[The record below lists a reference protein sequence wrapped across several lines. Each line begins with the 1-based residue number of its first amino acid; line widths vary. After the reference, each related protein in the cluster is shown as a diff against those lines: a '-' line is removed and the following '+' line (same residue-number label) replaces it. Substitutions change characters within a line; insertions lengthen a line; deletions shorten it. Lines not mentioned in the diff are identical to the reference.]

1 MLAVVLLFSSAA
13 SFSVGPV
20 GTQPVLRRMP
30 ARAAAPSLFLGK
42 LFKKGEDGDAEPSK
56 PAPAASA
63 PKKGE
68 LSATDKILVQFGM
81 KTEDE
86 CELVDEDTPD
96 LMEQIKCSGRAGIIS
111 YIIWEWIF
119 WLTAVPIA
127 CFGYYS
133 ATGSWPDL
141 SDGEDQAKVAG
152 SIFAFVNV
160 ARFAVPLRVG
170 LALSTT
176 PWVDD
181 NIVQP
186 FLNKDGKADE
196 GKE

>member
-86 CELVDEDTPD
+86 CEVVEEGED
-96 LMEQIKCSGRAGIIS
+96 LMEQIKCAGRAGIIS

-119 WLTAVPIA
+119 WLTAIPGDARGAPPRRRPPPLLPPRVAPRA
-127 CFGYYS
+127 HAPPAARS
-133 ATGSWPDL
+133 RELRLLP
-141 SDGEDQAKVAG
+141 SD
-152 SIFAFVNV
+152 
-160 ARFAVPLRVG
+160 RV
-170 LALSTT
+170 LA
-176 PWVDD
+176 
-181 NIVQP
+181 
-186 FLNKDGKADE
+186 
-196 GKE
+196 